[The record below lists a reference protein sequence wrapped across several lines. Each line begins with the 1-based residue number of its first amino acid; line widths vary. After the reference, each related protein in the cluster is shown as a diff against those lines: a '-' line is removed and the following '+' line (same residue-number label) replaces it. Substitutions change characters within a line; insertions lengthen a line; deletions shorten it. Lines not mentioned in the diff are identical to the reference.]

1 MSLYLLKQSD
11 LMWNIKC
18 VNAQIVPVG
27 TNSSLFQL
35 CISYWWFLVSSED
48 YWVRMFCSH
57 YFISQVYDH
66 WSYCGGVNK
75 PCLALAR
82 KDWIF
87 FCLFWVKGFA
97 SEFRCLDFALYDI
110 YLNTLKGLEMPS
122 WIRKNGEEEMC
133 KENECKYY
141 H

>member
-1 MSLYLLKQSD
+1 MSLYLFKQSD

-48 YWVRMFCSH
+48 CWVCMFCSH
-57 YFISQVYDH
+57 YFMSQVYDH

-87 FCLFWVKGFA
+87 SCLFWVKGFA
-97 SEFRCLDFALYDI
+97 SEFHCLDLCIVWYI
-110 YLNTLKGLEMPS
+110 SQHTQGLRDAKLDKKNWRGRDVNVSGWGPS
-122 WIRKNGEEEMC
+122 
-133 KENECKYY
+133 
-141 H
+141 